1 MRSFLKLVAISMT
14 LILVSGCGG
23 KSKINRAHPTIMLAQ
38 AQFLQ
43 KTDEQGK
50 TGPVPGA
57 AKLILMYATDGD
69 WKTEILEDPES
80 NVFHKALYFEPE
92 VGRPG
97 IVTIGANAAA
107 LKIWRLEN
115 GEWQATTLW
124 KTSFGGKENRLR
136 DFEIA
141 DVTGDGSPDLVI
153 ATHDQGVVAVVTQKE
168 GRFEAQELCRETE
181 TFVHEIE
188 VGDVDGDGVIEIFA
202 TPSAPNKLDGSIQ
215 PGKILMFKYDGKQFR
230 SKTVEEFPTRH
241 VKEVLCYDFEKS
253 GRPVLFAALEGEE
266 LGGKK
271 ASSGTTKIKMYR
283 FAKEKITSEEIVELP
298 GGLCRFLTG
307 GDLDGD
313 GKPEILAS
321 TYKNG
326 IWMLKYR
333 EGKWGKKLIDAESSG
348 FEHATLI
355 ADLDRDGLQEIY
367 VAADD
372 QKAVRKYHYDG
383 SGFQREE
390 ILKLEGT
397 YITFNLTPG
406 PPAKTEGPS

>member
-1 MRSFLKLVAISMT
+1 MKSVLKLVAIFVA
-14 LILVSGCGG
+14 LILVIGCGG
-23 KSKINRAHPTIMLAQ
+23 KGKIVRDRPTIMLTQ
-38 AQFLQ
+38 AQFVQ
-43 KTDEQGK
+43 KTDEEGK

-57 AKLILMYATDGD
+57 AKLILMYATDGE
-69 WKTEILEDPES
+69 WKTEVLEDPES

-92 VGRPG
+92 VGPPG

-124 KTSFGGKENRLR
+124 KTTFGGKENRLR
-136 DFEIA
+136 DIEIA

-153 ATHDQGVVAVVTQKE
+153 ATHDQGVVVVVEQKE
-168 GRFEAQELCRETE
+168 GRFEARELCRETE

-188 VGDVDGDGVIEIFA
+188 VGDVDGDGVVEIFA

-215 PGKILMFKYDGKQFR
+215 PGKILMFKYDGKNFKQ
-230 SKTVEEFPTRH
+230 KVVEEFPTRH
-241 VKEVLCYDFEKS
+241 VKEVLCYDLEKS

-271 ASSGTTKIKMYR
+271 AASGKTKIKMYR
-283 FAKEKITSEEIVELP
+283 FTGGEITSEDIVELP
-298 GGLCRFLTG
+298 GWLCRFLTG

-326 IWMLKYR
+326 IWMLKYQD
-333 EGKWGKKLIDAESSG
+333 GKWGKKLIDAESSG

-355 ADLDRDGLQEIY
+355 ADLDGDGLKEIY
-367 VAADD
+367 VAADG
-372 QKAVRKYHYDG
+372 QKAVRKYHFDG

-390 ILKLEGT
+390 ILKLEGN
-397 YITFNLTPG
+397 YITFNIMPG
-406 PPAKTEGPS
+406 PPVKVEGVS

>member
-1 MRSFLKLVAISMT
+1 MKSFLRLVAILMA
-14 LILVSGCGG
+14 LILVIGCGG
-23 KSKINRAHPTIMLAQ
+23 KGKIVRDRPTVMLTQ
-38 AQFLQ
+38 AQFTQ
-43 KTDEQGK
+43 KTDEEGK
-50 TGPVPGA
+50 TLPVPGA
-57 AKLILMYATDGD
+57 AKLILMYDTGGE
-69 WKTEILEDPES
+69 WQSEVLEDPES

-92 VGRPG
+92 VGPPG

-124 KTSFGGKENRLR
+124 QTTFGGKENRLR
-136 DFEIA
+136 DIESA

-153 ATHDQGVVAVVTQKE
+153 ATHDQGVVAVVQQKE
-168 GRFEAQELCRETE
+168 GSFEAQELCRETE

-215 PGKILMFKYDGKQFR
+215 PGKILMFKYDGKRFR
-230 SKTVEEFPTRH
+230 QQTVEEFPSRH
-241 VKEVLCYDFEKS
+241 VKELLCYDFDMS

-283 FAKEKITSEEIVELP
+283 FTGKKITSEDIVELP

-326 IWMLKYR
+326 IWMLKYQD
-333 EGKWGKKLIDAESSG
+333 GKWGKKLIDAESSG

-355 ADLDRDGLQEIY
+355 ADLDGDGLEEIY

-390 ILKLEGT
+390 ILKLEGS
-397 YITFNLTPG
+397 YITFNITPG
-406 PPAKTEGPS
+406 PPAKTDRSS